1 LNFEIQPTM
10 NNLTNPLFEGLSNL
24 PPISDAFI
32 TTSSSASA
40 SNTDS
45 SLDIELISQLRGSR
59 AIREEDIEAQ
69 QESGTA
75 SFDSESLAQYHA
87 LVSKGKIESIGISPS
102 AQEAEEAVEK
112 YLESY
117 WESKTS
123 LASLAGLEQEE
134 EGGGGEHDVVDDTKP
149 INRFVT
155 IRSSDGLLNKGGE
168 VEIEDEETSVEDSR
182 DQLGSLWD
190 ASSPLRSPFSSLP
203 QYLGSAEKIDG
214 DFRERRDTNDDSSPL
229 RSLSP
234 TEVRR
239 NLLAFSS
246 ESPTQNYEQAHEE
259 QAQRSRKPP
268 SSKRAP
274 IVSSRISGSGGV
286 RVLGPFED
294 DSDVDIAS
302 PLERVAHNLL
312 HLLIDEG
319 PVVGAGGPVAD
330 DLDASGA
337 YARVDDKSNALL
349 VSSSLPQGSSPLD
362 PIIAKGGDKKTTE
375 LLSSSSLAFDPVF
388 ESLRTPDAR
397 ADYSRL
403 IRKGRLI
410 DEAHSDPRP
419 LQQTPL

>member
-1 LNFEIQPTM
+1 MRSLT
-10 NNLTNPLFEGLSNL
+10 TNPLFEGLSNL
-24 PPISDAFI
+24 PPISEAFI

-40 SNTDS
+40 SDTDS

-75 SFDSESLAQYHA
+75 SFDAESLAQYHA

-123 LASLAGLEQEE
+123 LASLSGLEQKE
-134 EGGGGEHDVVDDTKP
+134 EGGEGEQADDTNP

-155 IRSSDGLLNKGGE
+155 IRSSDGLFNKGSE
-168 VEIEDEETSVEDSR
+168 VEIDEETSVEDSR

-214 DFRERRDTNDDSSPL
+214 HCRERREANTDDSDDSSPL
-229 RSLSP
+229 RSSSP

-246 ESPTQNYEQAHEE
+246 ESPTQNYEQVNEE
-259 QAQRSRKPP
+259 QVQRSRKPP

-286 RVLGPFED
+286 RVLGPFD
-294 DSDVDIAS
+294 DNSDDISS

-330 DLDASGA
+330 DLDASGS
-337 YARVDDKSNALL
+337 YPRVDDKSNALL
-349 VSSSLPQGSSPLD
+349 LSSLPQGSSPLD
-362 PIIAKGGDKKTTE
+362 PIIAKVGDKKTTE
-375 LLSSSSLAFDPVF
+375 LLTSTSLAFDPVF
-388 ESLRTPDAR
+388 ASLRTPDAR

-410 DEAHSDPRP
+410 DEAHSDPKP